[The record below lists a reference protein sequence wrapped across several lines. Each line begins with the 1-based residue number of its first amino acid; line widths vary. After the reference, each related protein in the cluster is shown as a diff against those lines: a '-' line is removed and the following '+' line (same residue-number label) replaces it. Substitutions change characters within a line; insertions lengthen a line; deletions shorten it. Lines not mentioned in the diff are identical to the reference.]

1 MFNLNTKE
9 DKFYVN
15 FQKQSEIILEATK
28 ELDIF
33 IDSLESD
40 NAYSQIIQE
49 LEHKADQV
57 VHTIIEDLNDSF
69 ITPIDREDIYHITKR
84 MDDIIDNIESV
95 VHRFI
100 MFNINKA
107 NEETKIFVNFLK
119 NCVEEIVELMKFLP
133 KMGKESVRKSIKSKV
148 IAVNKIENEADI
160 FFREVVG
167 KMFRADNID
176 PLEIVKWKDIY
187 QRFENTIDSCENV
200 VNIIEGVVMKNA

>member
-57 VHTIIEDLNDSF
+57 VHTIFEDLNDSF

-176 PLEIVKWKDIY
+176 PLEIVKWKDKY